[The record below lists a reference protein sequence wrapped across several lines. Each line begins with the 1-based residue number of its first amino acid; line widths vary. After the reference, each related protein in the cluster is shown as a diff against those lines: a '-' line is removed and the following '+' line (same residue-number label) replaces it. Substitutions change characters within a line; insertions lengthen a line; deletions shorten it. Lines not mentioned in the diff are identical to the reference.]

1 VDIPGTAKAQGN
13 PGRLS
18 ELSFLARGAPGLSVS
33 TSSWQKQPGMSG
45 LCMARAA
52 GKITEEIDWRSRVF
66 DSLSLPALILT
77 PDRVVLEVNK
87 TFLKEFGAD
96 KEKIV
101 GQTCHEFF
109 YQSED
114 PCPYETC
121 PLPKVLAEK
130 VGQTILRR
138 VTTQS
143 GQEKWEDRIFSP
155 ILDDAGE
162 VRYIIEK
169 IRDVTHVKRLERELS
184 GTKMFMEKFVQSSMS
199 AIIAADRQG
208 KILIMNPAAEELT
221 GYTFKEARKQITARD
236 LYPPGQ
242 AKEIMKKLRDK
253 SYGGKGRLAY
263 SKIMLLNAQGEEIP
277 VELTAAIIYEGG
289 EEVATVGIF
298 NDLREKIAQEERI
311 KRVFMRAARAEKMAS
326 LGQLAAGV
334 AHEINNPLT
343 GILLYGGLLL
353 EDLRRDDPK
362 YQELQSIIEDA
373 NKCRNIVKSLLA
385 YSRQAGANKEPLPFN
400 ELVEQSLS
408 LIRDQSLFINI
419 EIVKELAD
427 EKMLVKVD
435 RNQLSQVIINLVI
448 NAVDAMERKG
458 ILTLRTY
465 CDKGKRKGV
474 RKNGRAGFAYLEV
487 ADTGCGISDE
497 NLPRIF
503 DPFFTTKDPGKGTG
517 LGLSTAYGIV
527 EENGGNIWVKETS
540 PKGTTFMLELPLYQV
555 AEDGHE
561 L

>member
-1 VDIPGTAKAQGN
+1 MAKA
-13 PGRLS
+13 
-18 ELSFLARGAPGLSVS
+18 AD
-33 TSSWQKQPGMSG
+33 
-45 LCMARAA
+45 
-52 GKITEEIDWRSRVF
+52 KISEEIDWRPRVF

-77 PDRVVLEVNK
+77 PDRMVLEVNK
-87 TFLKEFGAD
+87 SFLKEFGAD
-96 KEKIV
+96 KDKII

-130 VGQTILRR
+130 TGQTILRR
-138 VTTQS
+138 VRTHG
-143 GQEKWEDRIFSP
+143 GQETWEDRIFSP
-155 ILDDAGE
+155 ILDDNGE

-184 GTKMFMEKFVQSSMS
+184 GIKMFMEKFVQSSMS
-199 AIIAADRQG
+199 AIIAADRGG

-221 GYTFKEARKQITARD
+221 GYTFQEAQNQITVRD
-236 LYPPGQ
+236 IYPPGQ
-242 AKEIMKKLRDK
+242 AKEIMRKLRDRG
-253 SYGGKGRLAY
+253 YGGKGRLTY
-263 SKIMLLNAQGEEIP
+263 SKIMVVNAQGEEVP

-298 NDLREKIAQEERI
+298 NDLREKLAQEERI

-353 EDLRRDDPK
+353 EDLQSDDPK
-362 YQELQSIIEDA
+362 YQELNSIIEDA

-385 YSRQAGANKEPLPFN
+385 YSRQAGANRETLPFN

-419 EIVKELAD
+419 EIVRELAD
-427 EKMLVKVD
+427 EEMLVKVD

-458 ILTLRTY
+458 TLTLRTY
-465 CDKGKRKGV
+465 SDKRKRGPV
-474 RKNGRAGFAYLEV
+474 KKSGRAGFAYLEV
-487 ADTGCGISDE
+487 SDTGCGISEE
-497 NLPRIF
+497 NLPKIF

-527 EENGGNIWVKETS
+527 EENGGNIWVKQTS
-540 PKGTTFMLELPLYQV
+540 PKGTTFILELPLYEG
-555 AEDGHE
+555 AEDDHE
-561 L
+561 P